1 MTPAVL
7 DSPAASPSTQVTSR
21 RVLVLGGSGLI
32 GRGIVNIL
40 KIRGDQPVILS
51 RDPEAA
57 RRRFGSSQ
65 ANGVATTQLEWVQGD
80 PTQEGPWTEEVARA
94 DAVINLVGHPVFPSG
109 PVAFLSQ
116 RWNQATKN
124 LIRSSRVEST
134 RLVSQAIARARET
147 RGQGPA
153 VWVQASAIGYYG
165 PTGDAELDE
174 SAPPGSDFLAEVCV
188 EWERMTETARSQG
201 VRVVV
206 VRVGVVLEPTGGA
219 LSVMVPL
226 FRWIPGAAA
235 PVGGLPGYN
244 PLLPSNG
251 AQWLSWIHHRDIVAL
266 FLWALDHPE
275 LTGPLNGTAPKPVR
289 NAEFT
294 RELAAVLK
302 RPALPI
308 GPPKALMRLLLGE
321 GADVIATGQRVL
333 PRRALEGGFAFAF
346 PDLKPALEDFFRP
359 RSNR

>member
-1 MTPAVL
+1 MTPTAL
-7 DSPAASPSTQVTSR
+7 DTPDSSSSTLASPR

-32 GRGIVNIL
+32 GRGIVATL
-40 KIRGDQPVILS
+40 KTRGDQPVILS
-51 RDPEAA
+51 RDPQAA
-57 RRRFGSSQ
+57 RARFRSAQGE
-65 ANGVATTQLEWVQGD
+65 GVAIAEPEWVQGD
-80 PTQEGPWTEEVARA
+80 PTREGPWTEEVARA

-109 PVAFLSQ
+109 PVAFLTQ
-116 RWNQATKN
+116 RWNQATKD

-134 RLVSQAIARARET
+134 RQVAQAIGRARDANA
-147 RGQGPA
+147 QGPT

-188 EWERMTETARSQG
+188 EWERMVEPARSQG
-201 VRVVV
+201 VRVPV
-206 VRVGVVLEPTGGA
+206 VRVGVVLEPSGGA
-219 LSVMVPL
+219 LSVMAPL

-235 PVGGLPGYN
+235 PVGGPPGRSSLLPG
-244 PLLPSNG
+244 SG
-251 AQWLSWIHHRDIVAL
+251 KQWLSWIHHRDIVDL
-266 FLWALDHPE
+266 FLWALDRPE
-275 LTGPLNGTAPKPVR
+275 LAGPLNGTAPNPVR

-321 GADVIATGQRVL
+321 GADVIANGQNVL
-333 PRRALEGGFAFAF
+333 PRRALESGFLFTF
-346 PDLKPALEDFFRP
+346 PDLKPALEDLFR
-359 RSNR
+359 RQSRG